1 MNIGIKYCGGC
12 NPTYDRK
19 SVVSGLK
26 EHFNKGHTIETSKQG
41 IVYDVVI
48 ILCGCS
54 SACVS
59 INNLEAKYEK
69 ICITSGNDNNKLFNI
84 IDKINV
90 LSLGRVIYMNL
101 KEIYESKVIT
111 AEQAA
116 TKIKSGNRVVTGH
129 ACGEPTEL
137 INAMVANCED
147 YENVEIVHMVAMSES
162 EYSKPGMEKHFR
174 HNSLFVGGSTREAV
188 NCGRADFTP
197 CYFSEVPSLFNECLP
212 VDVALIQVSTPD
224 EHGYCSFGVSID
236 YTKPA
241 AKKAKLVIAEVNNKM
256 PRTMGDSFIHVS
268 EIDYIIE
275 ASHNIIEL
283 KPPKIGDIEKA
294 IGQHCASLVEDGSTL
309 QLGIGAIPD
318 AVLLFLKEKKD
329 LGIHSE
335 MISDGV
341 VELVEA
347 GVITNNAKTIHPGK
361 IVVTFLMGTQKLYD
375 FVNNNPMVEVYSV
388 DYVNDPTV
396 IMKNSKMISI
406 NSCVQVDLMGQ
417 VASESVGLKQISGVG
432 GQVDFV
438 RGSNMCKNGKSIM
451 AMASTAAKG
460 TVSKIV
466 PLLAEGSAVTT
477 GRNDVNYV
485 VTEYGIAKLK
495 GKNLKDRARALI
507 NIAHPNFK
515 NKLIEEWEKRFR
527 LKF

>member
-1 MNIGIKYCGGC
+1 M
-12 NPTYDRK
+12 
-19 SVVSGLK
+19 
-26 EHFNKGHTIETSKQG
+26 
-41 IVYDVVI
+41 
-48 ILCGCS
+48 
-54 SACVS
+54 
-59 INNLEAKYEK
+59 NLE
-69 ICITSGNDNNKLFNI
+69 
-84 IDKINV
+84 
-90 LSLGRVIYMNL
+90 
-101 KEIYESKVIT
+101 EIYKSKVVT
-111 AEQAA
+111 AVQAVG
-116 TKIKSGNRVVTGH
+116 KIKSGNRIVAGH
-129 ACGEPTEL
+129 ACGEPTEV
-137 INAMVANCED
+137 IAAMVANCEA
-147 YENVEIVHMVAMSES
+147 YENVEIVHMVAMSSS
-162 EYSKPGMEKHFR
+162 EYAKPGMEKHFR
-174 HNSLFVGGSTREAV
+174 HNSLFVGGNTREAV
-188 NCGRADFTP
+188 SSGRADFTP
-197 CYFSEVPSLFNECLP
+197 CYFSEVPSLFKGNLP

-224 EHGYCSFGVSID
+224 EHGYCSFGVSND

-241 AKKAKLVIAEVNNKM
+241 AECAKLVIAEVNNRM

-268 EIDYIIE
+268 EIDYIVE
-275 ASHNIIEL
+275 VSHQIIEL
-283 KPPKIGDIEKA
+283 QPPKIGDIERA

-318 AVLLFLKEKKD
+318 AVLLFLKDKKN

-347 GVITNNAKTIHPGK
+347 GVITNKAKTIHPGK
-361 IVVTFLMGTQKLYD
+361 IVVTFLMGTQRLYD
-375 FVNNNPMVEVYSV
+375 FVNNNPMVEMYSV

-396 IMKNSKMISI
+396 IMKNPKMISI

-438 RGSNMCKNGKSIM
+438 RGSNMCKDGKSIM

-460 TVSKIV
+460 TISKIV

-485 VTEYGIAKLK
+485 VTEYGIAQLK

-507 NIAHPNFK
+507 NIAHPDFK
-515 NKLIEEWEKRFR
+515 EGLVQEYEKRFNCI
-527 LKF
+527 F